1 MASGFEVVSQPVAVR
16 SNLPIKVEIKL
27 AVAGSKTFGRSQPQA
42 YLSRARLIQLGHH
55 NRYFSLFSLMRL
67 EKRPEPTCPTECYY
81 CTTSI

>member
-1 MASGFEVVSQPVAVR
+1 MRVMASGFEVVSQPVAVR

-55 NRYFSLFSLMRL
+55 NRYFSLFKFN
-67 EKRPEPTCPTECYY
+67 ETGE
-81 CTTSI
+81 TSRAHLSN